1 MEIRIHPVSSNRITD
16 QGAAHILQKETPTA
30 FRKSQDVIVAAKKM
44 LQPETLFSSKKKR
57 LKVLQTECYALCEA
71 LKADGYRSDQLVGF
85 VSKQHGDVVA
95 DYLSQFSDAFPNWQN
110 EYEHLNKMLPLIFS

>member
-57 LKVLQTECYALCEA
+57 LKVLQAECYALCEA
-71 LKADGYRSDQLVGF
+71 LKCRSLD
-85 VSKQHGDVVA
+85 
-95 DYLSQFSDAFPNWQN
+95 
-110 EYEHLNKMLPLIFS
+110 LI